1 MLTGLSFQ
9 TTIDFHLSFSEI
21 IQFCVEMKSAD
32 ESFRIGYLVS
42 NVNTIKYL
50 GNSTFRYINVDADQE
65 QRSFVSGVES
75 IKEDSEIY
83 RFSVEIIH
91 GGEGDN
97 IVIGLNSNMSDKT
110 PGMNSNTIGLFG
122 SDGIIVQDAEAVLS
136 AEFFTFTTGDVITC
150 EVYRVKNAIRCQF
163 LINDEQIA
171 EPSNIK
177 GKIHYPSVGLH
188 SPGAEVRIKLDIDD
202 GIGEFLSA

>member
-1 MLTGLSFQ
+1 
-9 TTIDFHLSFSEI
+9 
-21 IQFCVEMKSAD
+21 MKSTD

-42 NVNTIKYL
+42 NVSSIKYL
-50 GNSTFRYINVDADQE
+50 GNSTFRYINVEVDQE
-65 QRSFVSGVES
+65 QRSFVSAVES

-122 SDGIIVQDAEAVLS
+122 SDGVIIRDAEAVLS
-136 AEFFTFTTGDVITC
+136 AEFFTAGLISSTFTTGDVITC
-150 EVYRVKNAIRCQF
+150 EVYRIKNAIRCQF
-163 LINDEQIA
+163 LKNDALIS
-171 EPSNIK
+171 EPLNIK